1 MLLAIMPVRGEVMT
15 SQTAGHPAA
24 AVYPFAVVLSFLL
37 VFRTSQAYL
46 RWWEGRSAIA
56 LFVSRF
62 GTVSLCLLSMTHDQ
76 ALRNEILRL
85 MLLTNAIVFENLRGD
100 TKGTGQTENAHL
112 ALNDESG
119 MIKTSDQETL
129 VCAAI

>member
-1 MLLAIMPVRGEVMT
+1 
-15 SQTAGHPAA
+15 
-24 AVYPFAVVLSFLL
+24 
-37 VFRTSQAYL
+37 
-46 RWWEGRSAIA
+46 
-56 LFVSRF
+56 
-62 GTVSLCLLSMTHDQ
+62 MTHDQ

-119 MIKTSDQETL
+119 MIKTSDQEIL
-129 VCAAI
+129 VCAAICSLTTCHFLLISSPSASLLMVDVRPKQSS